1 MLGLAQKS
9 MRSRMGGMTLIE
21 LMIVLTIVA
30 VVLMMG
36 MPSMAVWMKNSRIRS
51 AADSLHNSM
60 QTARAEAVRRNQVV
74 RVQVVDSLNNDC
86 SLSSSGHYWVTSLG
100 SASNPAS
107 SCASAIDDSTAPKI
121 LQKGAV
127 TNTANITVNA
137 SQTVFA
143 FNGLGQQASTTDP
156 TTTAPGAMTVQITA
170 AEGSCVKAGGDI
182 RCLSITVSPAGQV
195 RICDPAIST
204 AGDALKC

>member
-1 MLGLAQKS
+1 MLGLVRPLAGPR
-9 MRSRMGGMTLIE
+9 MRGMTLIE
-21 LMIVLTIVA
+21 LMIGLTIVA
-30 VVLMMG
+30 VVLMLG
-36 MPSMAVWMKNSRIRS
+36 MPSMAVWMKNSRIRT

-60 QTARAEAVRRNQVV
+60 QAARAEAVRRNQVV
-74 RVQVVDSLNNDC
+74 RVQVVDSLNGDC
-86 SLSSSGHYWVTSLG
+86 SLSSSGHYWVMSLG

-127 TNTANITVNA
+127 TNTANITINA

-143 FNGLGQQASTTDP
+143 FNGLGQQASTTEP
-156 TTTAPGAMTVQITA
+156 TTTAPQAMTVQITA
-170 AEGSCVKAGGDI
+170 ADSSCVQAGGEI
-182 RCLSITVSPAGQV
+182 RCLNISVSPAGQV
-195 RICDPAIST
+195 RMCDPAIST